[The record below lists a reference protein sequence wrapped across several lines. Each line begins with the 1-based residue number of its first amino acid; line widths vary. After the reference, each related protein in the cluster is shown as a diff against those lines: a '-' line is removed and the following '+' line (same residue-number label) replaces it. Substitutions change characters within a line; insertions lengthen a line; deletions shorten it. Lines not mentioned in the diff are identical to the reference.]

1 MKRIFLTYSI
11 LLLGASLYSNAQ
23 TMSTTEAISRVETLG
38 IGVNTLALEN
48 PAVMQFKQVQSL
60 SHVNLSYFYDK
71 QDQAVDQ
78 RLGDGDKGFSFNA
91 KTYIVHKNT
100 RIWGHADYINGKQ
113 TNVRWNETSDMEMLY
128 PYLLADSTGGNMKY
142 ERYCFGGGF
151 SQFNGRFGWGGQI
164 DYNAGFY
171 HRSVD
176 PRPKNIT
183 SLFIIRLGG
192 VMKVVDGYVLGIG
205 GEYTRYKQSN
215 DVTFYSELGQDKL
228 YHLIGMANDYVR
240 FAGQSYSTTYSGNKG
255 MAMINFYPT
264 QLNGFN
270 ASVKAGKM
278 TIENVLTNLN
288 KLPMARLSDICL
300 QAEAGG
306 RFCDSYVVRCFFDWQ
321 RRHGDENIFGD
332 PQSGSYPQI
341 ASLNMYKRNRVNVGV
356 EFLAESRQG
365 ARFYWGVKP
374 KVVYSHHNQTYA
386 TPVSRELI
394 NMVTTSLNVKFG
406 THIGKTF
413 NTFSVNGLYASVA
426 SSELSLGDTSQC
438 QTELV
443 SVVQDAFLYRSHT
456 NGKFGFLAETNIPI
470 KDKCAICVGVGYAHG
485 WYYGGNYENSVT
497 VSAGVKF

>member
-1 MKRIFLTYSI
+1 MKQTFLTYSI
-11 LLLGASLYSNAQ
+11 LLLSASLCTNAQ
-23 TMSTTEAISRVETLG
+23 TKSTTEAISKVETLG
-38 IGVNTLALEN
+38 TGINTLALDN
-48 PAVMQFKQVQSL
+48 PAIMQFKQAQSL

-71 QDQAVDQ
+71 QSQAVDR
-78 RLGDGDKGFSFNA
+78 RLGDGDKGFSFDA

-128 PYLLADSTGGNMKY
+128 PYLMADSTGGNMKY

-151 SQFNGRFGWGGQI
+151 SQFNGKFGWGGSL
-164 DYNAGFY
+164 DYNAGLY

-183 SLFIIRLGG
+183 SLFIVSLGG
-192 VMKVVDGYVLGIG
+192 IMKVTDGYVLGIG

-255 MAMINFYPT
+255 MAMVNFYPT
-264 QLNGFN
+264 RLNGFN

-278 TIENVLTNLN
+278 TIENVLISLN
-288 KLPMARLSDICL
+288 KLPIAKLSDVCL
-300 QAEAGG
+300 QAEAGF
-306 RFCDSYVVRCFFDWQ
+306 RFLDSYAVRGFFDWQ
-321 RRHGDENIFGD
+321 RRHGEENIFGD

-356 EFLAESRQG
+356 ELLAESRPD
-365 ARFYWGVKP
+365 AKFYWGIQP

-386 TPVSRELI
+386 TPISRERI
-394 NMVTTSLNVKFG
+394 NTVTTSLKAQIG
-406 THIGKTF
+406 THIGRTF
-413 NTFSVNGLYASVA
+413 NTFSVNGLYATA
-426 SSELSLGDTSQC
+426 TSSELSLGDTSQC
-438 QTELV
+438 QPGLV
-443 SVVQDAFLYRSHT
+443 SVVQDAFLYRSHA
-456 NGKFGFLAETNIPI
+456 NGRLVFIAETNIPV
-470 KDKCAICVGVGYAHG
+470 KDKCAICVSVNYTHG
-485 WYYGGNYENSVT
+485 WYYDKTYENSVT